1 LAFWFVE
8 TLGDVVVRGVLVFV
22 LAAFGGLAFAL
33 ADANSSVTYRSAQKQ
48 SRDHSQAQVN
58 IASLAPQQTTIPS
71 PASIE
76 PFGLDTTPVVTGE
89 LLANWAGVQAAIR
102 DDREVLARCREVTKP
117 CPAAAQRFLDIVAT
131 GRARAGRARIGV
143 INRAINLA
151 IRPRRDVYWSPPL
164 ATLAIGAGDC
174 KDYAIAKYFALREAG
189 VAADD
194 VRLVIVR
201 NLDVGEDHAVVS
213 VRLDGAWT
221 ILDNRSQVLVEDT
234 KMQRVIP
241 LFVLDQ
247 QGVEQFAMRVARQAP
262 PPVK

>member
-1 LAFWFVE
+1 M
-8 TLGDVVVRGVLVFV
+8 

-33 ADANSSVTYRSAQKQ
+33 ADANSSVTYRSVQKQ
-48 SRDHSQAQVN
+48 SRDRSQAQVN
-58 IASLAPQQTTIPS
+58 IASLDPQQATIQS

-89 LLANWAGVQAAIR
+89 LLANWGGVQAAIR
-102 DDREVLARCREVTKP
+102 DEREILARCRKVTKQP
-117 CPAAAQRFLDIVAT
+117 CPAAAQKFLDIVAT

-151 IRPRRDVYWSPPL
+151 IRPRRDARWSPPL
-164 ATLAIGAGDC
+164 ATFATGAGDC
-174 KDYAIAKYFALREAG
+174 KDYAVAKYVALREAG

-201 NLDVGEDHAVVS
+201 NLTVGEDHAVVS

-221 ILDNRSQVLVEDT
+221 ILDNRWQLLVEAT
-234 KMQRVIP
+234 KMQGVIP

-247 QGVEQFAMRVARQAP
+247 QGVEQFAMQDTRRAP
-262 PPVK
+262 SPAK